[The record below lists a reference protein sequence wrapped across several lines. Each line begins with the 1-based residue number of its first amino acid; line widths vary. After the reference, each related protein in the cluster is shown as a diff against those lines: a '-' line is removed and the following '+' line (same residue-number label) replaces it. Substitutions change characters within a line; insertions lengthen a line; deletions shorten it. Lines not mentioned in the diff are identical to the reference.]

1 MQIGTVVVIASDP
14 MKSAHRMLTDL
25 LRRGITQAEISRRL
39 GVHHSQISRWISGN
53 PPRHADAI
61 LRLHAEHAKECK

>member
-1 MQIGTVVVIASDP
+1 MQR
-14 MKSAHRMLTDL
+14 MKNAHRLLTDL
-25 LRRGITQAEISRRL
+25 LLAGLTQAEIGRRI

-61 LRLHAEHAKECK
+61 LRLASEHGKVCK

>member
-1 MQIGTVVVIASDP
+1 
-14 MKSAHRMLTDL
+14 MLTDL